1 MILLMSQL
9 NNEQLI
15 SAQDLPEDSNLDKN
29 LRPARLVE
37 FIGQD
42 KIKENLKIFIQ
53 AAQERKQALEH
64 VLLNGGPGLG
74 KTTLAYIIARET
86 NVNIRITSGP
96 ALERA
101 GDLASILTNLG
112 EGDILFIDEIHRL
125 NRVIEEVLYPA
136 MEDFGIDL
144 VLGKG
149 PAAKTLRLD
158 VPHFTLIGATTRP
171 SMLSSPLRDRFG
183 VTYQLDFYK
192 VEDIKKI
199 IKRSAKILNIKLD
212 DEAAEEMARR
222 ARFTPRIANRLLK
235 RVRDY
240 AQVHHHQ
247 TVDQKIVREAL
258 EMLEIDEAGLNPM
271 DRKILAAMIEK
282 FKGGPVGVKSLAIAV
297 GEEMETMEEIY
308 EPYLIQSGFLH
319 RTARGRMA
327 TDKAYQHLNLKR
339 GIF

>member
-1 MILLMSQL
+1 MKDI
-9 NNEQLI
+9 NNEQII

-29 LRPARLVE
+29 LRPARLSE

-158 VPHFTLIGATTRP
+158 LPHFTLIGATTRP

-183 VTYQLDFYK
+183 ATYQLDFYK
-192 VEDIKKI
+192 TEDVKKI

-212 DEAAEEMARR
+212 DEAAEEIARR

-247 TVDQKIVREAL
+247 MINKQVVREAL
-258 EMLEIDEAGLNPM
+258 EMLEIDEVGLNPM
-271 DRKILAAMIEK
+271 DRKILAVMIEK

-297 GEEMETMEEIY
+297 GEEMEAIEEIY
-308 EPYLIQSGFLH
+308 EPYLIQSGFLY
-319 RTARGRMA
+319 RTARGRLA
-327 TDKAYQHLNLKR
+327 TDKAYQHLNFKR

>member
-1 MILLMSQL
+1 MKDI
-9 NNEQLI
+9 NNQQII

-29 LRPARLVE
+29 LRPTRLSE

-112 EGDILFIDEIHRL
+112 EGDVLFIDEIHRL

-158 VPHFTLIGATTRP
+158 LPHFTLIGATTRP

-192 VEDIKKI
+192 TEDITKI

-212 DEAAEEMARR
+212 DEAAEEIARR

-235 RVRDY
+235 RVRDF
-240 AQVHHHQ
+240 AQVQHHQ
-247 TVDQKIVREAL
+247 MIDKRIVQEAL
-258 EMLEIDEAGLNPM
+258 EMLEIDEVGLNPM
-271 DRKILAAMIEK
+271 DRKILTAMIEK

-297 GEEMETMEEIY
+297 GEEMEAMEEIY

-327 TDKAYQHLNLKR
+327 TDKAYQHLNFKR

>member
-1 MILLMSQL
+1 MENT
-9 NNEQLI
+9 NNKQII
-15 SAQDLPEDSNLDKN
+15 SAQDLPEDSNLDNN
-29 LRPARLVE
+29 LRPGRLLE

-42 KIKENLKIFIQ
+42 KIKDNLKIFIQ
-53 AAQERKQALEH
+53 AAQGRKQVLEH

-74 KTTLAYIIARET
+74 KTTLAHIIARET
-86 NVNIRITSGP
+86 NVSIRITSGP

-112 EGDILFIDEIHRL
+112 EGDVLFIDEIHRL
-125 NRVIEEVLYPA
+125 NRVIEEVLYPV

-158 VPHFTLIGATTRP
+158 LPHFTLIGATTRP

-192 VEDIKKI
+192 IEDIKKI
-199 IKRSAKILNIKLD
+199 VKRSAKILGIKLD
-212 DEAAEEMARR
+212 DEAAQEIAGR
-222 ARFTPRIANRLLK
+222 ARYTPRIANRLLK

-240 AQVHHHQ
+240 AQVHHYQ
-247 TVDQKIVREAL
+247 TIDKKIVREAL

-271 DRKILAAMIEK
+271 DRKILTVMIEK
-282 FKGGPVGVKSLAIAV
+282 FRGGPVGVKSLAIAV
-297 GEEMETMEEIY
+297 GEEMEAMEEIY

-319 RTARGRMA
+319 RTTRGRMA
-327 TDKAYQHLNLKR
+327 TDKAYQHLSFKR

>member
-1 MILLMSQL
+1 MTK
-9 NNEQLI
+9 NENEQVI
-15 SAQDLPEDSNLDKN
+15 SAQDLPEDSSLDKN
-29 LRPARLVE
+29 LRPARLLE

-96 ALERA
+96 ALERT

-112 EGDILFIDEIHRL
+112 EGDVLFIDEIHRL

-158 VPHFTLIGATTRP
+158 LPHFTLIGATTRP

-192 VEDIKKI
+192 IEDVKKI

-212 DEAAEEMARR
+212 DEAAEEIARR

-240 AQVHHHQ
+240 AQVRHHQ
-247 TVDQKIVREAL
+247 LIDKKIVHEAL
-258 EMLEIDEAGLNPM
+258 EMLEIDEIGLNPI
-271 DRKILAAMIEK
+271 DRKILTVMIEK

-297 GEEMETMEEIY
+297 GEEMEAMEEIY

-327 TDKAYQHLNLKR
+327 TDKAYQHLNFKR